1 MKRSTIFQRLSS
13 AAAEMSYGLE
23 PGNFDKIVVNDDLET
38 AYNDLREFILPEIE
52 KIGL

>member
-1 MKRSTIFQRLSS
+1 
-13 AAAEMSYGLE
+13 MSYGLE